1 MKYPTQVLVVLY
13 SASENRHLVLD
24 GKDRHEML
32 VTFNAESGTTSDDSH
47 TSISGP
53 HAQFTHR

>member
-32 VTFNAESGTTSDDSH
+32 VTFNAERGTTSADSH
-47 TSISGP
+47 TSINGP
-53 HAQFTHR
+53 HAQFAHR